1 MGVDVRR
8 LAALDMALH
17 GPRLILIEFA
27 VGVVGCAVFGA
38 FSIAAGVRLLAHG
51 FTWQLFLGIAL
62 LSVALNYVP
71 LLLHA
76 IDIMRRGSARQEAAY
91 ELAHPEMVRRY
102 TLLQLWLLVP
112 FAMVIMA
119 LAQRGARG

>member
-1 MGVDVRR
+1 MGVNVRR

-27 VGVVGCAVFGA
+27 VGVVGCAVLGI
-38 FSIAAGVRLLAHG
+38 FSVALGVRLLARG
-51 FTWQLFLGIAL
+51 LTWQLFLGIAL
-62 LSVALNYVP
+62 LWVALNYVP

-76 IDIMRRGSARQEAAY
+76 IDIVRRGSARQEAAY
-91 ELAHPEMVRRY
+91 ELAHPEIVRRY
-102 TLLQLWLLVP
+102 SVLQMWLLVP